1 VSGIVL
7 TGGSDKLEG
16 VAELAE
22 GVFQMPVRIGRPAA
36 VEGFPSIS
44 RDPVHATGLGLLR
57 YAADM
62 GSAGGAEQRHAGRV
76 KNTWLK
82 AKAWLQENF

>member
-1 VSGIVL
+1 VL
-7 TGGSDKLEG
+7 TGGSAKLEG

-22 GVFQMPVRIGRPAA
+22 SVFQMPVRIGRPAA

-62 GSAGGAEQRHAGRV
+62 GSGGDAEQLRGGRL
-76 KNTWLK
+76 KNIWLR